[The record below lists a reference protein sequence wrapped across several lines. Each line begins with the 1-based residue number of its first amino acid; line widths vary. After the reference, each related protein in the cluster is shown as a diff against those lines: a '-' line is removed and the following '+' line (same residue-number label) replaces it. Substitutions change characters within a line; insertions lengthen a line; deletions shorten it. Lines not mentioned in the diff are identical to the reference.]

1 MQNIIRIVF
10 STSFII
16 KIEILLL
23 FLLLLIME
31 DKKTVL
37 TPNYTIRQNN
47 NPQISLSE
55 KKINLLKKQAIKE
68 HAKYLGM
75 DLLVDKEF
83 LWIANQSLLAPLP
96 PDWEQFESHDGTFYY
111 FHQSSNK
118 STWIHPLDDHY
129 RKMFQ
134 TEKKHKLCKEPNR
147 KTEKRDENEITKLYN
162 IRKNVSKHINTDL
175 NLLDAKIKPTM
186 TECNPNLWENRITR
200 NPEDK
205 LLPHLLTPMPS
216 TGCPLNI
223 FNCF

>member
-1 MQNIIRIVF
+1 MTDNKAISDLVN
-10 STSFII
+10 SEC
-16 KIEILLL
+16 KLLL
-23 FLLLLIME
+23 FQ
-31 DKKTVL
+31 DKKPVL

-47 NPQISLSE
+47 KPQISLSE
-55 KKINLLKKQAIKE
+55 KKINLLKQQAIKE

-111 FHQSSNK
+111 FHQRSNK

-134 TEKKHKLCKEPNR
+134 TEKKNKLCKEPNR
-147 KTEKRDENEITKLYN
+147 KTEKRDGNEITKLYN

-175 NLLDAKIKPTM
+175 NLLHAKIKPTM
-186 TECNPNLWENRITR
+186 LECNPNLWENRIPKNT
-200 NPEDK
+200 EHE
-205 LLPHLLTPMPS
+205 LIPHLLTPTPS
-216 TGCPLNI
+216 TVCPLNI